1 MSLRVRPDAVPYE
14 ALREEAAMTRDEIL
28 EKVKRILLQLMP
40 GVDPSA
46 LAGDASLRRTLAADS
61 MDVLNFVA
69 ALQEELGVEV
79 PERDYQRLD
88 TLDGCVDYL
97 VTAVGE
103 RTQREPRW

>member
-1 MSLRVRPDAVPYE
+1 MSLRLRPDAAPYE
-14 ALREEAAMTRDEIL
+14 ALREEAAMTRDEIQ

-40 GVDPSA
+40 SVDPSA

-79 PERDYQRLD
+79 PERDYPQLD

-97 VTAVGE
+97 ATAIGE
-103 RTQREPRW
+103 GTE